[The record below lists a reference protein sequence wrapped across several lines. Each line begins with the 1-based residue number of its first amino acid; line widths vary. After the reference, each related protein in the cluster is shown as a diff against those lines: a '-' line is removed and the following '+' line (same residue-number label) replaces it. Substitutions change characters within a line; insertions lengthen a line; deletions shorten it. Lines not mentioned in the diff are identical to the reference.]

1 MNIVLLK
8 SRNDNAPIIVQQK
21 QIMKYAHHHDL
32 KIDTTEI
39 ENSDPTLE
47 LEERKEF
54 KGFLRSLSK
63 NDHIIIFDL
72 STFSNNMEDLVKVF
86 ECLLTRSI
94 SIHIADANVCIHVDA
109 KPLMLLELL
118 VKQRELNQT
127 LDIEK
132 AQGRPKGRM
141 SKSKFDMYRPQ
152 VIELLENRTS
162 ISEIAKILHVS
173 RTSLKDYVNSR
184 GLKELVKAK
193 ITLLQ
198 SSRKPPLNPAKYPV
212 VKECS
217 LIKQPIDQPE
227 GIHHELS

>member
-8 SRNDNAPIIVQQK
+8 NRSDDAPIIVQQK

-72 STFSNNMEDLVKVF
+72 STFSNNIEELIKVF

-94 SIHIADANVCIHVDA
+94 SVHIADANVCIHVDA

-127 LDIEK
+127 LDKEK
-132 AQGRPKGRM
+132 TQGRPKGRM

-184 GLKELVKAK
+184 GLKEIVKAK

-198 SSRKPPLNPAKYPV
+198 SSRKPPLSPAKSPIA
-212 VKECS
+212 KECS
-217 LIKQPIDQPE
+217 LIKQPIDQLE
-227 GIHHELS
+227 GIHDEL

>member
-8 SRNDNAPIIVQQK
+8 SRSDNAPIVVQQK
-21 QIMKYAHHHDL
+21 QILKYAHHHDL

-72 STFSNNMEDLVKVF
+72 LTFSNHVEELVKIF

-94 SIHIADANVCIHVDA
+94 SVHIADVNICIHVDS
-109 KPLMLLELL
+109 KPLVLLDLL
-118 VKQRELNQT
+118 VKQRELNKK
-127 LDIEK
+127 LDKEK

-141 SKSKFDMYRPQ
+141 SKSKFDAYRPQ
-152 VIELLENRTS
+152 IIEFLENRTS
-162 ISEIAKILHVS
+162 ISEIAKILQVS

-193 ITLLQ
+193 MTLLQ
-198 SSRKPPLNPAKYPV
+198 SSRKQPLMLTKSHVA
-212 VKECS
+212 KECS
-217 LIKQPIDQPE
+217 LIKQPTDHTE
-227 GIHHELS
+227 GTHHEL

>member
-8 SRNDNAPIIVQQK
+8 NRSDDYPIIVQQK
-21 QIMKYAHHHDL
+21 QILKYAHHHDL
-32 KIDTTEI
+32 KINTTEI
-39 ENSDPTLE
+39 ENSDPTRE
-47 LEERKEF
+47 LEDRKEF

-63 NDHIIIFDL
+63 QDHIIIFDL
-72 STFSNNMEDLVKVF
+72 FTFSKNVEELVKIF

-94 SIHIADANVCIHVDA
+94 SVHIADVNVCIHTDT
-109 KPLMLLELL
+109 KPLVLLDLL
-118 VKQRELNQT
+118 VKQRELNKK
-127 LDIEK
+127 LDKDK

-141 SKSKFDMYRPQ
+141 SKSKFDTYRPQ
-152 VIELLENRTS
+152 IIELLENHTS

-198 SSRKPPLNPAKYPV
+198 SSQKQPLTPTKSQTT
-212 VKECS
+212 KECS
-217 LIKQPIDQPE
+217 LIKQPIDQTE
-227 GIHHELS
+227 GLHHEL

>member
-8 SRNDNAPIIVQQK
+8 NRSDDAPIIVQQK

-72 STFSNNMEDLVKVF
+72 STFSNNIEELIKVF

-94 SIHIADANVCIHVDA
+94 SVHIADANVCIHVDA

-127 LDIEK
+127 LDKEK
-132 AQGRPKGRM
+132 TQGRPKGRM

-184 GLKELVKAK
+184 GLKEIVKAK
-193 ITLLQ
+193 
-198 SSRKPPLNPAKYPV
+198 
-212 VKECS
+212 
-217 LIKQPIDQPE
+217 
-227 GIHHELS
+227 

>member
-8 SRNDNAPIIVQQK
+8 NRSDNSPIIVQQK
-21 QIMKYAHHHDL
+21 QILKYAHHHDL

-39 ENSDPTLE
+39 ENSDLTLE

-72 STFSNNMEDLVKVF
+72 LTFSNNVEELVKIF

-94 SIHIADANVCIHVDA
+94 AVHIADVNICIHVDS
-109 KPLMLLELL
+109 KPLALLELL
-118 VKQRELNQT
+118 VKQRELNKK
-127 LDIEK
+127 LDKEK

-141 SKSKFDMYRPQ
+141 SKSKFDAYRPQ

-162 ISEIAKILHVS
+162 ISEIAKILQVS

-193 ITLLQ
+193 MNLLQ
-198 SSRKPPLNPAKYPV
+198 SSRKQPLMLTKSQVA
-212 VKECS
+212 KECS
-217 LIKQPIDQPE
+217 LIKQPTDHTE
-227 GIHHELS
+227 GIHHEL

>member
-1 MNIVLLK
+1 MNIALLK
-8 SRNDNAPIIVQQK
+8 NRSDATSMVVQQK
-21 QIMKYAHHHDL
+21 QILKYAHHNDL

-63 NDHIIIFDL
+63 NDHIMIFDL
-72 STFSNNMEDLVKVF
+72 FTFSNSVEELVKVF

-94 SIHIADANVCIHVDA
+94 SIHIADANLCISVDS
-109 KPLMLLELL
+109 KPLVLLDLL
-118 VKQRELNQT
+118 VKQRELNKK
-127 LDIEK
+127 LDKEK
-132 AQGRPKGRM
+132 SQGRPKGRM
-141 SKSKFDMYRPQ
+141 SKSKFDTYRPQ
-152 VIELLENRTS
+152 VIELLEKNTS

-198 SSRKPPLNPAKYPV
+198 SSSHKQTPPETKSQTE
-212 VKECS
+212 KECS
-217 LIKQPIDQPE
+217 LITLPLDQTK
-227 GIHHELS
+227 GLHHEL

>member
-8 SRNDNAPIIVQQK
+8 NRNDDSPIIVQQK
-21 QIMKYAHHHDL
+21 QILKYAHHHNL

-72 STFSNNMEDLVKVF
+72 SSFSKNVEELVKVF

-94 SIHIADANVCIHVDA
+94 SIHIADVNICINIDS
-109 KPLMLLELL
+109 KPLVLLDLL
-118 VKQRELNQT
+118 VKQRELNKK
-127 LDIEK
+127 LDKEK
-132 AQGRPKGRM
+132 IQGRPKGRM
-141 SKSKFDMYRPQ
+141 SKSKFDTYRPQ
-152 VIELLENRTS
+152 IIELIENRTS

-198 SSRKPPLNPAKYPV
+198 SSPKQSLMPTKAQIT
-212 VKECS
+212 KECS
-217 LIKQPIDQPE
+217 LIKQPIDQTE
-227 GIHHELS
+227 GIHHELQ

>member
-8 SRNDNAPIIVQQK
+8 NRSDNTSIIVQQK
-21 QIMKYAHHHDL
+21 QILKYAHHHDL

-39 ENSDPTLE
+39 ENSDPTVD

-63 NDHIIIFDL
+63 DDHIIIFDL
-72 STFSNNMEDLVKVF
+72 FTFSNDIEELLKIF

-94 SIHIADANVCIHVDA
+94 SLHIVDENICINIDS
-109 KPLMLLELL
+109 KPLLLLELL
-118 VKQRELNQT
+118 TKQKELNTT
-127 LDIEK
+127 LNKEK
-132 AQGRPKGRM
+132 SQGRPKGRM
-141 SKSKFDMYRPQ
+141 SKSKFDVYRPK
-152 VIELLENRTS
+152 IIDFLENHTS
-162 ISEIAKILHVS
+162 ISEIAKILKVS

-198 SSRKPPLNPAKYPV
+198 SPHKQPLLPKKSLID
-212 VKECS
+212 KECS
-217 LIKQPIDQPE
+217 LIKQQQDHSE
-227 GIHHELS
+227 GINHEL

>member
-8 SRNDNAPIIVQQK
+8 NRSDDFPIIVQQK
-21 QIMKYAHHHDL
+21 QILKYAHHHDL
-32 KIDTTEI
+32 TINATEI

-63 NDHIIIFDL
+63 QDHIIIFDL
-72 STFSNNMEDLVKVF
+72 FTFSKNVEELVKIF

-94 SIHIADANVCIHVDA
+94 SVHIADINVCIHIDT
-109 KPLMLLELL
+109 KPLVLLDLL
-118 VKQRELNQT
+118 VKQRELNKN
-127 LDIEK
+127 LDKEK

-141 SKSKFDMYRPQ
+141 SKSKFDTYRPHI
-152 VIELLENRTS
+152 IELLEKRTS

-198 SSRKPPLNPAKYPV
+198 SSQKQPLTLTKTPV
-212 VKECS
+212 TKECS
-217 LIKQPIDQPE
+217 LIKQPIDQTE
-227 GIHHELS
+227 GLHHEL